1 MKIRPEFMPSQKS
14 HMMSQQ
20 QVVRFTHWPEIVKFL
35 RVVMV
40 GFKIFVRCFSRIVIP
55 VRAILES

>member
-40 GFKIFVRCFSRIVIP
+40 RFLSVVLVALLSSSELF
-55 VRAILES
+55 

>member
-40 GFKIFVRCFSRIVIP
+40 GFLSVVLVALLFP